1 MLENAESLILLIVS
15 VLVFA
20 IGVTS
25 GRECKEK
32 RASMSTALREL
43 YAVNICSHVSGPTQQ
58 QIDTVL
64 SKLAFQ
70 QCEPNFPLILAAI
83 SCFVIALKGRCG

>member
-1 MLENAESLILLIVS
+1 MLENAESLILLILS
-15 VLVFA
+15 LFVLT
-20 IGVTS
+20 IGLTS

-32 RASMSTALREL
+32 KASMTVALKEL
-43 YAVNICSHVSGPTQQ
+43 YAANICSHVSGPTQQ

-83 SCFVIALKGRCG
+83 SCLVIALKGRCG